1 LPAAARPLNEI
12 PIDARLMS
20 LSCTAIDLADRLR
33 SGEAV
38 LFPTDTLPALASR
51 PEHAR
56 QLWEVKQRPQ
66 HKPLILMG
74 ASAAD
79 LWDWLDAPPQ
89 PAWQELA
96 ERHWPGGLTLVVPAA
111 RHRVEALHPGGDS
124 IGLRVPACAEALALL
139 RLSGPLATTSA
150 NRSGEEP
157 CLSAGEAAQRF
168 PEIARLGP
176 EPWPAPLGQAST
188 VLRWCPPGRWQIL
201 RHGAVT
207 L

>member
-1 LPAAARPLNEI
+1 MPAAARPLNEI

-79 LWDWLDAPPQ
+79 LWHWLGEPPQ

-111 RHRVEALHPGGDS
+111 RDRVEALHPGGDS

-168 PEIARLGP
+168 PQIARLGP